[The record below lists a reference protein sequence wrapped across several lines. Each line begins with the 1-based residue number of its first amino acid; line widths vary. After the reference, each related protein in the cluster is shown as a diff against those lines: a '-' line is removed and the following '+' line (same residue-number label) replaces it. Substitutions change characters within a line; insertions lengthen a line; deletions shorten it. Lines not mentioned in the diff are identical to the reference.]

1 MNVAAVLEAFHGLRV
16 LVAGDVCLDRWCRYD
31 PKEALASRETGL
43 PRVGVVTTETT
54 PGAAGTIANNLAAL
68 GAGRVAVLGA
78 VGEDGHGWELDQA
91 LRARGIDASLLIRS
105 AEVPTFTYTK
115 LINAATDEED
125 LPRIDFIHTRE
136 ISAALDARI
145 VAALEDAAPQFDVI
159 IVSDQA
165 ETKAGGV
172 VTARMR
178 EALTPIARG
187 KIVWVDSR
195 VRAEHFR
202 GVILK
207 PNRDEAEE
215 ACQRAFGRVDF
226 AALRAHTE
234 ARLLIVTQG
243 GDGALVIDDHGQ
255 SLAEGRS
262 VEKPVDICGAGDS
275 FSAGAAMTLA
285 VTGSGVD
292 AARFGNL
299 VASIT
304 IMKKG
309 TGTATPEE
317 VCAAAEK
324 CGQTALSTFGVSS
337 NSGHEGSGTE

>member
-1 MNVAAVLEAFHGLRV
+1 MNAATILESFRGLRV
-16 LVAGDVCLDRWCRYD
+16 LVVGDVCLDRWCRYD
-31 PKEALASRETGL
+31 PREALASRETGL
-43 PRVGVVTTETT
+43 PRVGVISTEVT

-68 GAGRVAVLGA
+68 GAGRVAVLG
-78 VGEDGHGWELDQA
+78 VIGEDGFGWELHRA
-91 LRARGIDASLLIRS
+91 LGARGIDGDLLIRS

-115 LINAATDEED
+115 LINHATDEED

-136 ISAALDARI
+136 ISKE
-145 VAALEDAAPQFDVI
+145 LESRVVDLFQRAVGHFDVV

-165 ETKAGGV
+165 ETAAGGV
-172 VTARMR
+172 VTGRLR
-178 EALTPIARG
+178 EALTPVAEK

-195 VRAEHFR
+195 MRPEHFR
-202 GVILK
+202 RVILK
-207 PNRDEAEE
+207 PNQDEAE
-215 ACQRAFGRVDF
+215 AASLRAFGRVDF

-243 GDGALVIDDHGQ
+243 GDGALVFDEHGQ
-255 SLAEGRS
+255 TKVSGRA

-285 VTGSGVD
+285 ATGSGID

-309 TGTATPEE
+309 TGTASPEE
-317 VCAAAEK
+317 ILAA
-324 CGQTALSTFGVSS
+324 L
-337 NSGHEGSGTE
+337 

>member
-1 MNVAAVLEAFHGLRV
+1 MTTDEILLKFRDLRV

-31 PKEALASRETGL
+31 PREGLASRETGL
-43 PRVGVVTTETT
+43 PRVGVVSTEVTA
-54 PGAAGTIANNLAAL
+54 GAAGTIANNLAAL
-68 GAGRVAVLGA
+68 GAGRVAVLGV
-78 VGEDGHGWELDQA
+78 VGEDGFGWELDRA
-91 LRARGIDASLLIRS
+91 LLGRGIDAGLLIRS

-115 LINAATDEED
+115 LINDATDEED

-136 ISAALDARI
+136 ISPELEARVVESFVRAAQD
-145 VAALEDAAPQFDVI
+145 FDVV

-172 VTARMR
+172 VTARLR
-178 EALTPIARG
+178 EALTAVAQ
-187 KIVWVDSR
+187 KKVVWVDSR

-207 PNRDEAEE
+207 PNQDEAE
-215 ACQRAFGRVDF
+215 AASMRAFGRVDF
-226 AALRAHTE
+226 AALRAHTQ
-234 ARLLIVTQG
+234 ARLLVVTRG
-243 GDGALVIDDHGQ
+243 SEGALVFDERGQ
-255 SLAEGRS
+255 VAVQGRT

-285 VTGSGVD
+285 VTGSGME
-292 AARFGNL
+292 AAGFGNL

-309 TGTATPEE
+309 TGTASPEE
-317 VCAAAEK
+317 VLAADRD
-324 CGQTALSTFGVSS
+324 QTQ
-337 NSGHEGSGTE
+337 

>member
-1 MNVAAVLEAFHGLRV
+1 MNTSEILRAFGGLKV

-31 PKEALASRETGL
+31 PREGLASRETGL
-43 PRVGVVTTETT
+43 PRVGVVSTEVT

-68 GAGRVAVLGA
+68 GAGRVAVLGV
-78 VGEDGHGWELDQA
+78 VGEDGFGWELDQA
-91 LRARGIDASLLIRS
+91 LRARGIDGDLLIRS

-115 LINAATDEED
+115 LINKATDVED

-136 ISAALDARI
+136 ISAELEAR
-145 VAALEDAAPQFDVI
+145 VMGLFLRVVGDFDVI

-165 ETKAGGV
+165 ETAAGGI

-178 EALTPIARG
+178 EALTAVASK

-195 VRAEHFR
+195 VRSEHFR

-207 PNRDEAEE
+207 PNVDEAE
-215 ACQRAFGRVDF
+215 AASLRALGRVDF
-226 AALRAHTE
+226 SGLRAHTG
-234 ARLLIVTQG
+234 ASMLVVTRG
-243 GDGALVIDDHGQ
+243 AEGALVLDETGQ
-255 SLAEGRS
+255 TLVEGRR

-285 VTGSGVD
+285 VTGSGVE

-309 TGTATPEE
+309 TGTATPDE
-317 VCAAAEK
+317 VL
-324 CGQTALSTFGVSS
+324 TA
-337 NSGHEGSGTE
+337 GS